1 MKRTFSISLFGYKK
15 RQVKDYITELKSEH
29 ESDLAKQKDRIVEL
43 VEENRRLKEE
53 LKIKNEKI
61 ASLDEQERYISK
73 VLVVAEEKAQRIIEE
88 GKRKSI
94 EELYKLKEDKEK
106 WYGKFREVRSD
117 LLSFLRILV
126 ELLDKFRDEIN
137 YYASQEIS
145 DVVLIDEND
154 QGENDIEKEKKV
166 IA

>member
-15 RQVKDYITELKSEH
+15 RQVKDYITGLKSEH